1 VGSIAQAA
9 AGLCSRHF
17 YRRTKAGRTET
28 QNTEQ
33 MIKNALD
40 FEKPIAELDAQ
51 IDSLQA
57 RLHGGEL
64 EQWCKDHGG
73 DFDAE
78 FAKLDAGL
86 NQLKQDRERL
96 MKDIFK
102 RLTPWEKTQ
111 VARHRD
117 RPHTVDMIRLLCDDF
132 LELHGDRQFGDD
144 GAIVAGLARIAG
156 RPILIVG
163 HEKGKDLKDK
173 VRRNY
178 GSAKPEGY
186 RKAIRLMKLAERAN
200 KPVVVFIDTSAA
212 DSSLGSEERGISEA
226 IAKAMEEMALLRTP
240 IVVVVLG
247 EGGSGGAIGIG
258 VGDRILMLEH
268 AVYSVIPPE
277 GCANILWRDAA
288 RADQAADA
296 LKLTAQDALQ
306 LEVVD
311 EVLPEPLGGAHRSP
325 ELTALAIRDAVVG
338 ALDALSNVP
347 PDALVQQRYEKFRRM
362 GKWSLSETATATL
375 EAALTPAS

>member
-1 VGSIAQAA
+1 M
-9 AGLCSRHF
+9 L
-17 YRRTKAGRTET
+17 
-28 QNTEQ
+28 
-33 MIKNALD
+33 KNALD

-51 IDSLQA
+51 IESLQA

-64 EQWCKDHGG
+64 EQWCKEHGR
-73 DFDAE
+73 DFPAE
-78 FAKLDAGL
+78 FAKLDTGL
-86 NQLKQDRERL
+86 SQLKQDRERL
-96 MKDIFK
+96 MKDIFRK
-102 RLTPWEKTQ
+102 LTPWEKTQ

-132 LELHGDRQFGDD
+132 LELHGDRLFADD
-144 GAIVAGLARIAG
+144 GAILAGLARIAG
-156 RPILIVG
+156 RPVLIVG

-186 RKAIRLMKLAERAN
+186 RKSIRLMKLAERAG

-212 DSSLGSEERGISEA
+212 DSSLESEERGISEA
-226 IAKAMEEMALLRTP
+226 IAKAMEEMAMLRTP
-240 IVVVVLG
+240 IVIVVLG

-296 LKLTAQDALQ
+296 LKLTAQDALS
-306 LEVVD
+306 LGVVD

-338 ALDALSNVP
+338 ALDALAYIP
-347 PDALVQQRYEKFRRM
+347 CEMLLQQRYEKFRRM
-362 GKWSLSETATATL
+362 GQWTL
-375 EAALTPAS
+375 PEPPLQCFEQALNPTT